1 MIDLNNEVRDMY
13 YRLEIEP
20 SLNCGYLELE
30 DNECESLILGR
41 LIDEADLVLPYPFKI
56 RVNPRHNLA
65 MNDFYPSRNLMS
77 KRLVATLQSAGVKNL
92 QIFPAEIKHNLTGE
106 IIHDFV
112 VVNVLGMV
120 SCADLSKSDATALAD
135 VNYFHKLAIDANKT
149 GGALMFRLAESRI
162 DVIVAEQVAKQI
174 KEVNFHNLVLEP
186 LMDFTV

>member
-1 MIDLNNEVRDMY
+1 MY

-41 LIDEADLVLPYPFKI
+41 LINEADLVLPYPFKI

-65 MNDFYPSRNLMS
+65 MNDFYPCRNLMS

-92 QIFPAEIKHNLTGE
+92 QIFPAEIKHNLTVE
-106 IIHDFV
+106 IIHNFV
-112 VVNVLGMV
+112 VVNVLAMV
-120 SCADLSKSDATALAD
+120 SCADLSKSDATALA
-135 VNYFHKLAIDANKT
+135 DANKT

-174 KEVNFHNLVLEP
+174 KKVNFHNLVLEP